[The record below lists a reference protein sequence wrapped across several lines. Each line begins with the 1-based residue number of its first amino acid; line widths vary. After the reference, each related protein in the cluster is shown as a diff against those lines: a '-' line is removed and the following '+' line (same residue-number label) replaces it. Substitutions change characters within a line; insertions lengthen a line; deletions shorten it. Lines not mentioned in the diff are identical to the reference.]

1 MNHNLESAMESTGA
15 QSEQIFRAAFEN
27 KSANEINDIL
37 IEMLGY
43 NDGNDIE
50 FAEQIVKILSR
61 SS

>member
-1 MNHNLESAMESTGA
+1 MDHNLESAMESTGA
-15 QSEQIFRAAFEN
+15 QSEQIFRAAFDN

-37 IEMLGY
+37 IEMFGY
-43 NDGNDIE
+43 NDIE

>member
-1 MNHNLESAMESTGA
+1 MNHNLESAMESIGA
-15 QSEQIFRAAFEN
+15 HSEQIFRAAFEN

-37 IEMLGY
+37 IEVFGY

-50 FAEQIVKILSR
+50 FSEQIVKILSR

>member
-1 MNHNLESAMESTGA
+1 MDHNLESAMESTGA

-37 IEMLGY
+37 IEMFGY
-43 NDGNDIE
+43 NDIE